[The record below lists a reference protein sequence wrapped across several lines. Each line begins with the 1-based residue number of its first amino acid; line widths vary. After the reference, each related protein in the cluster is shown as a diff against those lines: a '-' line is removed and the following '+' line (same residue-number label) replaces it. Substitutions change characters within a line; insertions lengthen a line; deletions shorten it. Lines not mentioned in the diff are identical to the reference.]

1 MADLVQ
7 LGGFRL
13 NAIEESL
20 LTLQAEVT
28 QGGLFEIPG
37 WIPPKTDWKGVDNA
51 PDAPEEEWDV
61 VGASDLNRIE
71 GNIKALKDRID
82 AGLFAY
88 VVPYAYNGA
97 PETNVILSLP
107 TQRQVT
113 GYDFQLVKRFY
124 LRLPGRYRLQYDA
137 RLSQKVGGL
146 GWGIRIDSVG
156 EGTVYLLTG
165 EDNTSWKTY
174 TDEIRVTRHS
184 AQVSVYLR
192 STLGAGVPVYA
203 QVRNL
208 KIMGRVLIDKGTEDR
223 VVID

>member
-88 VVPYAYNGA
+88 VVPSD
-97 PETNVILSLP
+97 EVILSSFAGKKITASVDTVAKEFEVKYVGTYRITFYAWQE
-107 TQRQVT
+107 TQEINYPRGGSVRTST
-113 GYDFQLVKRFY
+113 GNRVNFTIPADHTYPASNTLKTIDITV
-124 LRLPGRYRLQYDA
+124 RLPGERIGIYVNGRYGPIFIQNA
-137 RLSQKVGGL
+137 QVK
-146 GWGIRIDSVG
+146 
-156 EGTVYLLTG
+156 GTPVVVSPKY
-165 EDNTSWKTY
+165 
-174 TDEIRVTRHS
+174 RVT
-184 AQVSVYLR
+184 VS
-192 STLGAGVPVYA
+192 
-203 QVRNL
+203 
-208 KIMGRVLIDKGTEDR
+208 
-223 VVID
+223 